1 MSFASETRN
10 ELSRIQ
16 LDKKCCMLAEI
27 AGFIRVCGSIGLAGG
42 GKFRIVTTTENPA
55 VARHFKML
63 VKQYFNVE
71 ATLEVG
77 EGNTL
82 KKGKYYIMTIGPEQ
96 LSEQILRETGILMIR
111 EGMNFISDGIHSE
124 IIRKK
129 CCKKAYLRGLFLG
142 SGTVTDPEKE
152 YHFEIVCATDI
163 LASDTIKM
171 LGSFDGI
178 KAKKAK
184 RKKEYVVYIKNSE
197 QIVDILAIMGAT
209 GKLFEYEDVRIKKG
223 IRNQANRI
231 NNCDQ
236 ANIDKAVA
244 AAERHIANI
253 KKIDKTIGID
263 SLPDKLKEV
272 AEMRLKHPDV
282 SLTELGEL
290 MNPPMKKSGINK
302 RLMKIEEIAKNGCL
316 KKDSR

>member
-10 ELSRIQ
+10 ELARVQ
-16 LDKKCCMLAEI
+16 ADKKCCMLAEI
-27 AGFIRVCGSIGLAGG
+27 SGFIRVCGSIGLAGG

-71 ATLEVG
+71 TSLEVG
-77 EGNTL
+77 EGTSL
-82 KKGKYYIMTIGPEQ
+82 KKGKCYIVTIGPEQ

-129 CCKKAYLRGLFLG
+129 CCKKAYLRGIFLG

-152 YHFEIVCATDI
+152 YHFEITCATDI
-163 LASDTIKM
+163 LASDLMKM
-171 LGSFDGI
+171 INSFDGI
-178 KAKKAK
+178 KAKKTV
-184 RKKEYVVYIKNSE
+184 RKKDYVVYVKNSE
-197 QIVDILAIMGAT
+197 QIVDILAIMGAS

-253 KKIDKTIGID
+253 RKIEETIGLENI
-263 SLPDKLKEV
+263 PEKLREV
-272 AEMRLKHPDV
+272 AELRLKHPDV
-282 SLTELGEL
+282 SLTELGE
-290 MNPPMKKSGINK
+290 MIDPPMKKSGINK
-302 RLMKIEEIAKNGCL
+302 RLLKIEEIAKNECL
-316 KKDSR
+316 KKDS

>member
-1 MSFASETRN
+1 MSFASETKN
-10 ELSRIQ
+10 ELARVQ
-16 LDKKCCMLAEI
+16 PDKKCCMLAEI

-42 GKFRIVTTTENPA
+42 GKFKIVTTTENPA

-71 ATLEVG
+71 VSLEVG
-77 EGNTL
+77 QASAL
-82 KKGKYYIMTIGPEQ
+82 KKGRYYIMTIGPEQ

-124 IIRKK
+124 IIKKK
-129 CCKKAYLRGLFLG
+129 CCKKAYLRGVFLG

-152 YHFEIVCATDI
+152 YHFEIVCATEI
-163 LASDTIKM
+163 LASDLIKM
-171 LGSFDGI
+171 LNSFYGI
-178 KAKKAK
+178 KAKKSV
-184 RKKEYVVYIKNSE
+184 RKKDFVVYIKSSE
-197 QIVDILAIMGAT
+197 QIVDILAIMGAS

-244 AAERHIANI
+244 AAEKHIANI
-253 KKIDKTIGID
+253 KIIEERIGLENI
-263 SLPDKLKEV
+263 PEKLREV
-272 AEMRLKHPDV
+272 AELRIKHPDL
-282 SLTELGEL
+282 SLTELGE
-290 MNPPMKKSGINK
+290 MMDPPMKKSGINK
-302 RLMKIEEIAKNGCL
+302 RFIKIEEIAKNGCL
-316 KKDSR
+316 KKDNR